1 MFFSGKL
8 GHTMYKRSAKEY
20 SLLAITFFT
29 CVSIL
34 PFILIR
40 FAQQDWKTATVDLII
55 ALGMASIFSYVYT
68 TRKVDIPSY
77 ILACFAV
84 ASVVTIIYMKGASH
98 LFWVYPAVIAGHY
111 LFPLRTLIIFSIL
124 LMVPLSLSM
133 YQQVDTVLFVT
144 FIVTFAITN
153 VFAFIFAQNVNR
165 QQQALIKKEKF
176 SHLRNQTLELIVSS
190 KYLPDILN
198 SIVISAELEYTNMM
212 CSILLLDNSGNHLL
226 HGAAPSLP
234 DFYNDAIDGIEIG
247 DGVGACGTA
256 AFFGKRVIIE
266 DVSTHPYC
274 TPWLDLQ
281 TRAGLGSCWAEPIL
295 NSVGKVLGT
304 FAIYHKYKYTPSNR
318 ELELIEQ
325 FAHLASI
332 AIEKEQA
339 NQLIW
344 QQANF
349 DELTGL
355 CNRNMMK
362 EHLKQAIKT
371 ANRNKNKVAIT
382 LLDLDNFKDVNDRLG
397 HDIGDALLKET
408 AKRIKNCI
416 REVDTVARLGGDEF
430 VIILTDLTEAGDVER
445 VAKTILE
452 QLSLPYHLQ
461 DEVIY
466 SSVSAGITFYP
477 DDGTNTDELFKNADQ
492 AMYQAMYRAKSQ
504 GRNNCCYFTMCMREK
519 VLKRMQL
526 IQDLR
531 NAIKNEEFIIVYQP
545 IVNLRTGLIYKA
557 EALIR
562 WQHPSKGMIS
572 PLDFIPLAE
581 ETGLIIGISDWM
593 FKKILPLVSKW
604 REIYHS
610 DFQISI
616 NTSPIQ
622 YQADTGNIKKWVEQ
636 LQQDTQISKGIAFEI
651 TENLMMENKN
661 ELTEILLAIQSA
673 GISISID
680 DFGTGYSSLSYL
692 QDYQTDYLKIDMSFV
707 QKLSQ
712 KSKDKALCEAII
724 VMAKKLNIKVI
735 AEGIETVEQEQLLR
749 DMGCDYGQGYLFSKP
764 IVADEFEVFLADEFD
779 TLKQN
784 RAFML

>member
-1 MFFSGKL
+1 
-8 GHTMYKRSAKEY
+8 MYKRSAKEY

-34 PFILIR
+34 PFIFIR
-40 FAQQDWKTATVDLII
+40 FVQQDWQTFTVDSII
-55 ALGMASIFSYVYT
+55 ALGMVSIFAYVYT
-68 TRKVDIPSY
+68 TRKVDISSY
-77 ILACFAV
+77 ILACFTIT
-84 ASVVTIIYMKGASH
+84 SIVTIIYMKGVSH

-111 LFPLRTLIIFSIL
+111 LFPLRALIILSAL
-124 LMVPLSLSM
+124 LMVPLSLFT

-165 QQQALIKKEKF
+165 QEQALIKKEKF

-190 KYLPDILN
+190 KNLPDILN
-198 SIVISAELEYTNMM
+198 SIVISAELEYAHMI
-212 CSILLLDNSGNHLL
+212 CSILLLNDSGTHLL

-234 DFYNDAIDGIEIG
+234 DFYNDAIDGIEVG
-247 DGVGACGTA
+247 EGVGASGTA
-256 AFFGKRVIIE
+256 AFFGKRVVIE
-266 DVSTHPYC
+266 DINTHPYC
-274 TPWLDLQ
+274 APWLDLQ
-281 TRAGLGSCWAEPIL
+281 TKAGLGSCWAEPIL

-304 FAIYHKYKYTPSNR
+304 FAIYHKYKNTPSNR

-349 DELTGL
+349 DVLTGL

-362 EHLKQAIKT
+362 EHLNQAIKK
-371 ANRNKNKVAIT
+371 ANRNKSKVAIA
-382 LLDLDNFKDVNDRLG
+382 LLDLDDFKDVNDRLG
-397 HDIGDALLKET
+397 HDVGDALLKET
-408 AKRIKNCI
+408 AKRLKNCI
-416 REVDTVARLGGDEF
+416 REVDPVARLGGDEF
-430 VIILTDLTEAGDVER
+430 VIILTDLQETDEVER

-452 QLSLPYHLQ
+452 KLSLPYYIQ

-466 SSVSAGITFYP
+466 NSVSAGITFYP
-477 DDGTNTDELFKNADQ
+477 DDAINTDELLKNADQ
-492 AMYQAMYRAKSQ
+492 AMYRAKSL
-504 GRNNCCYFTMCMREK
+504 GRNNYCYFTMCMREK

-562 WQHPSKGMIS
+562 WQHPTKGMVS
-572 PLDFIPLAE
+572 PVDFIPLAE
-581 ETGLIIGISDWM
+581 ETGLIIDISDWM

-604 REIYHS
+604 RKNYHT

-622 YQADTGNIKKWVEQ
+622 YKADTGNIKQWLKQ
-636 LQQDTQISKGIAFEI
+636 LQQDIQISKGIAFEI

-661 ELTEILLAIQSA
+661 ELTEVLLAIQSA

-692 QDYQTDYLKIDMSFV
+692 QNYPTDYLKIDISFV

-712 KSKDKALCEAII
+712 KSKDMALCEAII

-735 AEGIETVEQEQLLR
+735 AEGIETVEQKQLLR

-764 IVADEFEVFLADEFD
+764 IVASEFEAFLADESD
-779 TLKQN
+779 ILK
-784 RAFML
+784 AE

>member
-1 MFFSGKL
+1 
-8 GHTMYKRSAKEY
+8 MYKRSAKEY

-55 ALGMASIFSYVYT
+55 ALGMASIFAYVYT

-77 ILACFAV
+77 LLACFAI

-124 LMVPLSLSM
+124 LMVPLSLST

-198 SIVISAELEYTNMM
+198 SIVISAELEYSNMM
-212 CSILLLDNSGNHLL
+212 CSILLLDSSGNHLL

-256 AFFGKRVIIE
+256 AFFGKRVVIE

-274 TPWLDLQ
+274 TPWLGLL
-281 TRAGLGSCWAEPIL
+281 TRAGLGSCWSEPIL

-304 FAIYHKYKYTPSNR
+304 FAIYHKDKYTPSNR

-344 QQANF
+344 QQENF

-371 ANRNKNKVAIT
+371 ANRNKNKVAIA
-382 LLDLDNFKDVNDRLG
+382 LLDLDDFKDVNDRLG
-397 HDIGDALLKET
+397 HDVGDALLKET
-408 AKRIKNCI
+408 AKRIKNSI
-416 REVDTVARLGGDEF
+416 REVDAVARLGGDEF
-430 VIILTDLTEAGDVER
+430 VIVLTDLTEADDVER
-445 VAKTILE
+445 VAKKILE
-452 QLSLPYHLQ
+452 RLSLPYHLQ

-477 DDGTNTDELFKNADQ
+477 DDATNTDELFKNADQ
-492 AMYQAMYRAKSQ
+492 AMYRAKSL
-504 GRNNCCYFTMCMREK
+504 GRNNYCYFTMCMREK

-562 WQHPSKGMIS
+562 WQHPSKGIVS
-572 PLDFIPLAE
+572 PVDFIPLAE

-593 FKKILPLVSKW
+593 FKKILPLVSQW

-622 YQADTGNIKKWVEQ
+622 YQADTGNIKQWVEH
-636 LQQDTQISKGIAFEI
+636 LQQDIQISKGIAFEI

-735 AEGIETVEQEQLLR
+735 AEGIETVEQQQLLR

-764 IVADEFEVFLADEFD
+764 IAADEFEVFLADEFD